1 MLGISAG
8 GIAEDADLDTFI
20 TSTGV
25 TFPILRDSAETYW
38 EYDNTGAIS
47 PYPVDIVLDADGKI
61 VFLSRTYEPSA
72 MRNAVE
78 NVLR

>member
-1 MLGISAG
+1 MIGISAG
-8 GIAEDADLDTFI
+8 GMADDADLDTFI

-25 TFPILRDSAETYW
+25 TFPIVRDTAATYW
-38 EYDNTGAIS
+38 DYDNDGAIS
-47 PYPVDIVLDADGKI
+47 PYPVDLVLDADGKI
-61 VFLSRTYEPSA
+61 VYFSRTYEPSA